1 MLNKIWFGLLLVGI
15 LYGFGKA
22 AYNDLTGRSAP
33 LEEVAESEAEE
44 QVSED
49 EALAAE
55 DNKEV
60 VKDAEPEEEKADIR
74 GLKEMGKDLNEAAL
88 NAANTS
94 VEICLGLIG
103 VMALWLGLMNIAT
116 EAGLVEALGRLLSPV
131 MRWLFPEVPDGHPA
145 QGAMLMNISA
155 NMLGLDNAATPLGLK
170 AMQELQTLNPQKDT
184 ATNSMATFLAINTSN
199 VTIIP
204 IAIIGYRV
212 AAGSED
218 PVGPLIPI
226 FLTTCITTIVAIIA
240 VRLLAKSPAYAIPAA
255 TEESVSDEEGGQS

>member
-1 MLNKIWFGLLLVGI
+1 MLNKIWFGLLLIGV

-22 AYNDLTGRSAP
+22 TYNDLSGRSKPPA
-33 LEEVAESEAEE
+33 AEE
-44 QVSED
+44 QSKD
-49 EALAAE
+49 DTAE
-55 DNKEV
+55 RRNMASKAGESAP
-60 VKDAEPEEEKADIR
+60 KAEEEQAKQKSDTR

-88 NAANTS
+88 NAANVS
-94 VEICLGLIG
+94 VKICLDLIG
-103 VMALWLGLMNIAT
+103 VMALWLGLMNIAK

-145 QGAMLMNISA
+145 QGAMLMNMSA

-170 AMQELQTLNPQKDT
+170 AMQELQTLNPQQDT

-226 FLTTCITTIVAIIA
+226 FLTTCVTTIVAIVA
-240 VRLLAKSPAYAIPAA
+240 VRLLAKSPAYAIPS
-255 TEESVSDEEGGQS
+255 TEEGISGDDTGGQA